1 MERISKKNRFR
12 CFIENDRVA
21 AHGIMTDT
29 TNFFMLDD
37 LLEETLEI
45 SLKDVD
51 KASWIG
57 LVNFCKYLNNKKK
70 KFILFEVPYRIFRH
84 MRLLTKYIQEL
95 DVKSIYID
103 LYLLE
108 NLEQKDCDRLISN
121 IGIQAL
127 KQQGPCLTGDSR
139 KMFIPEPIE
148 YLNLDSCKKGVKV
161 NFHPALKWTKEEFDE
176 LIFWY
181 KLQKFTAETIDL
193 VQDMHRTQNFQIFN
207 SLEKIR
213 QVIMSFEMVFDTQ
226 ESIKTKEFKDF
237 ENWFSREMLQIS
249 NVLNKIYIKS
259 DFASRVIF
267 FHLFFDKVKISKSIH
282 LKILDSSSEIV
293 EFVRISSA
301 VEGLGSKGT
310 KHFIKMDLCKYFH
323 ELLDQAASNGM
334 LEKKYEEITDKFNI
348 LDLTAQEENF
358 DLKVF
363 LKKAV
368 DSIDDIMVEEIV
380 TYFQG
385 FDLLNQVIH
394 HRFNEA
400 EYVIDCIDRIQEG
413 KMKTEDFQSSILK
426 RMQESLVTDQ
436 ENSTFNFFFPTES
449 S

>member
-1 MERISKKNRFR
+1 METMTKKNRFR
-12 CFIENDRVA
+12 CFIENGRVA

-29 TNFFMLDD
+29 TNYFMLDD

-45 SLKDVD
+45 SLKNVD

-70 KFILFEVPYRIFRH
+70 NFVLFEVPYRLFRH

-95 DVKSIYID
+95 DVKSIYLD
-103 LYLLE
+103 LYMLE
-108 NLEQKDCDRLISN
+108 DLEKKVCDRLISDRD
-121 IGIQAL
+121 ILAL
-127 KQQGPCLTGDSR
+127 KQQGPCLTDDSR
-139 KMFIPEPIE
+139 KMFIPEPTE
-148 YLNLDSCKKGVKV
+148 YLNMESCKNGVKV

-193 VQDMHRTQNFQIFN
+193 MQDMHRTQNFQIFN
-207 SLEKIR
+207 SMEKIR
-213 QVIMSFEMVFDTQ
+213 RVIMSFELVFDKEETP
-226 ESIKTKEFKDF
+226 KTKEFKDF
-237 ENWFSREMLQIS
+237 ENWFDREMLEIS
-249 NVLNKIYIKS
+249 NVLNKIYKKS
-259 DFASRVIF
+259 DLASRVIF
-267 FHLFFDKVKISKSIH
+267 HHLFFDKVKIWKSIH

-293 EFVRISSA
+293 EFIRISSA

-323 ELLDQAASNGM
+323 NILEEVSSKGLL
-334 LEKKYEEITDKFNI
+334 EEKYEEIKDAFNI
-348 LDLTAQEENF
+348 LELTTQEEGFN
-358 DLKVF
+358 LKDH
-363 LKKAV
+363 LKKSI
-368 DSIDDIMVEEIV
+368 DSIDEIMVEEIV

-413 KMKTEDFQSSILK
+413 KMNREDFQSTILN
-426 RMQESLVTDQ
+426 RMQEALVTDQ
-436 ENSTFNFFFPTES
+436 ERSTFGFFFPNQLD
-449 S
+449 